1 MRSTRET
8 EQPAGERP
16 CTAEQGQAASRIV
29 MDVAFKRIT
38 VDEGHRRMAA
48 VFGEEAHE
56 EPKAIGQK
64 NTDS

>member
-48 VFGEEAHE
+48 VFEEEA
-56 EPKAIGQK
+56 KR
-64 NTDS
+64 